1 VAHTHFHPVETSK
14 GLFWKRPG
22 KRALKRIGTAL
33 LFLLL
38 WAVGV
43 WLLKSTPVIDLGAG
57 GHWAESGISHRW
69 ARGQVVVMIRHA
81 ERCDRSDNPCL
92 GSHDGI
98 TRPGSQ
104 AATAVGNGLRQ
115 TLGLANADLIASPL
129 ARTRQ
134 TAEYIFGSAIAS
146 QSWVGECDGG
156 FENAVLAHKKAH
168 ENLVLITHSGC
179 IDHFER
185 KLGVRAGQRDSA
197 YAQAFFVAVD
207 GKHPPRMLGT
217 LDAEQWARLAG
228 N

>member
-1 VAHTHFHPVETSK
+1 
-14 GLFWKRPG
+14 
-22 KRALKRIGTAL
+22 
-33 LFLLL
+33 
-38 WAVGV
+38 
-43 WLLKSTPVIDLGAG
+43 
-57 GHWAESGISHRW
+57 
-69 ARGQVVVMIRHA
+69 
-81 ERCDRSDNPCL
+81 
-92 GSHDGI
+92 
-98 TRPGSQ
+98 
-104 AATAVGNGLRQ
+104 VGNGLRQ
-115 TLGLANADLIASPL
+115 TLGLANADLIASPFV
-129 ARTRQ
+129 RTRQ

-146 QSWVGECDGG
+146 QSWVGECDGA

-207 GKHPPRMLGT
+207 GKHAPRMLGT